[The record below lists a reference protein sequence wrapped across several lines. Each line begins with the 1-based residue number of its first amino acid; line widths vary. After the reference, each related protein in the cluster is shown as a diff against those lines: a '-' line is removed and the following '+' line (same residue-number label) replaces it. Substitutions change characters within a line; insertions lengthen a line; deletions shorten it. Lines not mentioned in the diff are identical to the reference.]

1 MRKKR
6 LFLVWSFVIACLC
19 YVSCSDNNQQN
30 VDLLNKQI
38 DSLQRENARKDGDIN
53 DMMSFVGVLAD
64 GLDSIAKQEEILF
77 YTNKGK
83 EGIMVDR
90 QQLKKNLE
98 MFENTLANQK
108 KRIAQLVDSLKARG
122 KSLSKLTSLVTY
134 LNQQLEEKNALIKS
148 LRTDLDNKN
157 VNIAQLQRRVSSLS
171 EDNSRLSEKV
181 EKQVKALTAQAE
193 VINECYVK
201 IGTKKQLTELGI
213 ISGGFL
219 KKTKVNHNAIQ
230 KDKFMRVDIRTFT
243 EIPIPS
249 SDPKILTQMP
259 ASSYRIEKNK
269 GTSTLYITDPTAFWS
284 VSNYLII
291 QTK

>member
-6 LFLVWSFVIACLC
+6 LFWVWSFVIACLC

-108 KRIAQLVDSLKARG
+108 KKIAQLVDSLKARG
-122 KSLSKLTSLVTY
+122 KSLNKLTSLVTY